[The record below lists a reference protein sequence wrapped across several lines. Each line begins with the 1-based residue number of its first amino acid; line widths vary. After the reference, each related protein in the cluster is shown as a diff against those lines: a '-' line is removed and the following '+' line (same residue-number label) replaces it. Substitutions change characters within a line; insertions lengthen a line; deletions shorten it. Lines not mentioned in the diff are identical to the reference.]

1 MSAATCWGEPV
12 STAALLGFAAVALL
26 GVMTPGLDTMVVLRH
41 ALLGGRANGAAVV
54 LGICAG
60 CLVWGAASTLGLTAL
75 LTASEVGYRV
85 VQLLGAGYLI
95 WLGAS
100 ALWRSRRGAG
110 AIAEPVQVPAGAGR
124 GFRAGFV
131 TNLLNPKVGV
141 FYVSLLPQFLPTG
154 GALGWGAL
162 LVGMH
167 VTIGVLWLGALV
179 LLAARARRLLLR
191 ERVRR
196 WLDRS
201 TAGVLVGLGV
211 AMVADAR

>member
-1 MSAATCWGEPV
+1 M

-41 ALLGGRANGAAVV
+41 ALLGGRSTGASVV
-54 LGICAG
+54 LGISAG

-110 AIAEPVQVPAGAGR
+110 AVVEPVAVPAGARR

-141 FYVSLLPQFLPTG
+141 FYVSLLPQFLPAAG
-154 GALGWGAL
+154 GGLGWGAL

-196 WLDRS
+196 WLDRT

>member
-1 MSAATCWGEPV
+1 M

-41 ALLGGRANGAAVV
+41 ALLGGRSTGAAVV
-54 LGICAG
+54 LGISAG
-60 CLVWGAASTLGLTAL
+60 CLVWGAVSTLGLAAL

-95 WLGAS
+95 WLGAT
-100 ALWRSRRGAG
+100 ALWRSRRGVG
-110 AIAEPVQVPAGAGR
+110 AVVGPVDVTAAAGR
-124 GFRAGFV
+124 AFRAGFV

-141 FYVSLLPQFLPTG
+141 FYVSLLPQFLPAG
-154 GALGWGAL
+154 GGVGWGVL

-167 VTIGVLWLGALV
+167 VSIGVLWLGGLV

-191 ERVRR
+191 ERLRR
-196 WLDRS
+196 WLDRA

-211 AMVADAR
+211 AMVVEAR